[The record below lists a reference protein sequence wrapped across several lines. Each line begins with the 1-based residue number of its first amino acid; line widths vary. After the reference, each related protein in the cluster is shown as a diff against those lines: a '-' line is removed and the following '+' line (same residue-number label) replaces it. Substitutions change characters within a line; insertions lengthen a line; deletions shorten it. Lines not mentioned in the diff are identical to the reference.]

1 MKYITHS
8 HRNGQIIFQ
17 DPSYK
22 DIWDNIHD
30 VITSITD
37 EDLIIQHNKYV
48 GKMSLSHAINHLLKE
63 RFISEG
69 WIPESPIFQNDNYQ
83 GDKWRLDF
91 AKAPVSIEV
100 GFNHGEAISWNLLK
114 PVMASEL
121 NHISKAIQTELAVVI
136 TATSE
141 LKQAGAFDSAVGE
154 FEKYLDYL
162 LPMQNQLTTPMVLI
176 GLLPPE
182 GFIIEKIKDP
192 ITKRHSG
199 VVKRIK

>member
-8 HRNGQIIFQ
+8 HRNGLIIFQ
-17 DPSYK
+17 DVTYK
-22 DIWDNIHD
+22 SIWENIHK
-30 VITSITD
+30 VISDITE
-37 EDLIIQHNKYV
+37 EDLIAQHNSYSGV
-48 GKMSLSHAINHLLKE
+48 MSLSHAINQLLRD
-63 RFISEG
+63 RFIVEG
-69 WIPESPIFQNDNYQ
+69 WHPESPIFQNDQYQ

-121 NHISKAIQTELAVVI
+121 NHINKAIQTELAVVI
-136 TATSE
+136 TATSA

-154 FEKYLDYL
+154 YEKYLDYL
-162 LPMQNQLTTPMVLI
+162 LPMQNQLTTPMVII

-182 GFIIEKIKDP
+182 TFVIEKQKNP
-192 ITKRHSG
+192 NTNRNTGS
-199 VVKRIK
+199 VRRI